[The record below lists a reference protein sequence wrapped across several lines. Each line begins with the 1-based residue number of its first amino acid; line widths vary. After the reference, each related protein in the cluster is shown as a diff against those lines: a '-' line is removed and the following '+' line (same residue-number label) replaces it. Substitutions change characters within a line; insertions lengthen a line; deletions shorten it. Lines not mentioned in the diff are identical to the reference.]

1 MALRKVGV
9 RYHPVMV
16 TPVLQGPDP
25 GTTHV
30 RGRKLHGWRKLAGSF
45 WGPPNDPQFYG
56 DLELDAG
63 HLLEYVQHVR
73 EQTGTHATITH
84 AIGRAVA
91 HGLEGVPGL
100 RLRLAHGREYPRETT
115 DVFFIVA
122 ADGGELTGCKIERAD
137 EKSLVEIAEE
147 LESSQR
153 SIASGSDATFGKA
166 KRMLQLLPPRVLRT
180 AMNLS
185 AWLTSDLNL
194 DLPALGVRRQ
204 AFGSA
209 MITSIG
215 MWGISRAYS
224 PLAGYY
230 RVPVLVLVGAVTQ
243 RPVAV
248 AGQVVIRPMLTLTA
262 TFDHRYVDGY
272 QAARFAQAVQEYCAD
287 PAEYE
292 PTGLVP

>member
-1 MALRKVGV
+1 M
-9 RYHPVMV
+9 
-16 TPVLQGPDP
+16 
-25 GTTHV
+25 
-30 RGRKLHGWRKLAGSF
+30 HGWRKLAGSF

-63 HLLEYVQHVR
+63 NLMEYLHDLR
-73 EQTGTHATITH
+73 ERTGTHVTLTH

-91 HGLEGVPGL
+91 HGLESVPDL
-100 RLRLAHGREYPRETT
+100 RVRLAHGREYPRETT
-115 DVFFIVA
+115 DVFFIIA
-122 ADGGELTGCKIERAD
+122 ADGGELTGCKVERAD
-137 EKSLVEIAEE
+137 EKSLVEVAEE
-147 LESSQR
+147 LASSQE
-153 SIASGSDATFGKA
+153 SIASGSDETFGKA
-166 KRMLQLLPPRVLRT
+166 KGMLQVLPPRVLRV

-248 AGQVVIRPMLTLTA
+248 AGQVVVRPMLTLTA
-262 TFDHRYVDGY
+262 TFDHRYADGF
-272 QAARFAQAVQEYCAD
+272 QAAKFAQAVQEYVAH
-287 PAEYE
+287 PARFE
-292 PTGLVP
+292 PSGLVP